1 MQLTVLAVGR
11 LRPIFRSAADE
22 YLRRLARYGKTAEVE
37 VKQAGNASSPAE
49 ARRIEG
55 ERLSARIAPDTRVVV
70 LDRGASAWSSEQ
82 VARRIEQWQLG
93 ARPVALILGGSHGLA
108 PELVTDAAERWG
120 LGPLTLPHEL
130 ARVVVLEQLYRGCT
144 ILRGEPYHK

>member
-11 LRPIFRSAADE
+11 LRPIFRAAADE
-22 YLRRLARYGKTAEVE
+22 YLRRLGRYHKTAEVE
-37 VKQAGNASSPAE
+37 VREAGNASGAAE
-49 ARRIEG
+49 ALKIEG
-55 ERLSARIAPDTRVVV
+55 ERLGDKITPGSRVVA
-70 LDRGASAWSSEQ
+70 LDRSTPAWSSEQ

-93 ARPVALILGGSHGLA
+93 ARPVVVVLGGSHGLA
-108 PELVTDAAERWG
+108 STLDVSERWG
-120 LGPLTLPHEL
+120 LGPMTLPHEL